1 MPYTITQTLFVGVIM
16 PFLRT
21 GIYFVYCTKNLQEWQ
36 KFPVNKLPVV
46 NSVSGQRQDRFACH
60 RLEAAWQGSSM
71 MLGSIPWSADGDR
84 AVVNALKPEQNGR
97 HFADDIF
104 KLIFFNEYCCV
115 LIQISL
121 KFVSRDRTGNT
132 PQLAQIMDWRRAG
145 DKSLSEPMV
154 ASQFTD
160 TYAPLGLNALTDHIE
175 YPNEIRSAMLG
186 RKGHPGILLTN
197 KIPCE
202 RPCYLMR
209 FVKPVASLARV
220 VILMVPLKSKW
231 KINASCLKNEYIY
244 RYMLIGM
251 CGCNLYSVIID
262 WMCQES
268 NKRCVI
274 GLLFLRTPGKPF

>member
-132 PQLAQIMDWRRAG
+132 PPLALIMDWRRAG
-145 DKSLSEPMV
+145 GKSLSEPMV

-175 YPNEIRSAMLG
+175 YPKWDNECYIR
-186 RKGHPGILLTN
+186 T
-197 KIPCE
+197 
-202 RPCYLMR
+202 
-209 FVKPVASLARV
+209 
-220 VILMVPLKSKW
+220 
-231 KINASCLKNEYIY
+231 
-244 RYMLIGM
+244 
-251 CGCNLYSVIID
+251 
-262 WMCQES
+262 
-268 NKRCVI
+268 
-274 GLLFLRTPGKPF
+274 